1 MKVALRYYPDDNVV
15 TTLEQL
21 EPGDRIFVD
30 GEMLDFEII
39 DSIPVGHKVA
49 SAAIAANEYVVKFGQ
64 PIGKANRPIKKG
76 QHVHTHNV
84 ADLITNWR
92 EHHKQA
98 YEAAVVAEL
107 PEIYKAAAA
116 PKLRGYRRKS
126 GKVGFRNHLL
136 VLSAVVCAN
145 QVVQKIGEKYPEVI
159 ALTHGTGCVILDNET
174 ELNRITFLSMARN
187 PNVGAVIFV
196 GLGCEHT
203 SVEWLAEQME
213 GEKPVTFVNIQD
225 EGSSVN
231 AVTRVSG
238 MVEEMMAILK
248 KEERTEVPV
257 SELIVGTKCGGS
269 DWTSSVVSNPTIG
282 FASDMVVK
290 AGGTSLLGETQG
302 WFGAESVLIKRTR
315 KKATA
320 DKIMSLLNAIYDK
333 AIGSGRRIEE
343 GNPSPGNKKGG
354 ITTLNEKALGNVKK
368 GGTAPVEGALNFGE
382 KPAGKGLY
390 VLDNP
395 SLDPIS
401 VLGLT
406 CSDAQIVCFSTGRGT
421 PTGTPLA
428 PVIKVSASPHTCATF
443 SAHLDIDLS
452 GVITGKL
459 SIEEAGRLLF
469 DEIVAVANGKL
480 TKSEQMGHR
489 EFTMPLLMGTM

>member
-1 MKVALRYYPDDNVV
+1 
-15 TTLEQL
+15 
-21 EPGDRIFVD
+21 
-30 GEMLDFEII
+30 LDFEIQG
-39 DSIPVGHKVA
+39 SIPVGHKIATKAV
-49 SAAIAANEYVVKFGQ
+49 AANDYIVKFGQ
-64 PIGKANRPIKKG
+64 PIGKASSAIKEG

-92 EHHKQA
+92 EHHKHE
-98 YEAAVVAEL
+98 YESKAVAEL
-107 PEIYKAAAA
+107 PDLYRCDAM
-116 PKLRGYRRKS
+116 PKLWGYRRKS

-136 VLSAVVCAN
+136 VLSAVICAN

-203 SVEWLAEQME
+203 STEWLAEQMA

-225 EGSSVN
+225 EGSSADAVN
-231 AVTRVSG
+231 RVSG
-238 MVEEMMAILK
+238 IIEEMMPNLK
-248 KEERTEVPV
+248 KEERTEV
-257 SELIVGTKCGGS
+257 SAGDLILGTKCGGS
-269 DWTSSVVSNPTIG
+269 DWTSSVVSNPAIG

-302 WFGAESVLIKRTR
+302 WFGAESVLIRRAR

-320 DKIMSLLNAIYDK
+320 DKILQLLNNIYDK
-333 AIGSGRRIEE
+333 AIASGRRIEE

-382 KPAGKGLY
+382 KPEGKGLY

-406 CSDAQIVCFSTGRGT
+406 CSDAQVVCFSTGRGT

-428 PVIKVSASPHTCATF
+428 PVIKISASPNTCRTF

-452 GVITGKL
+452 GVITGQL
-459 SIEEAGRLLF
+459 SIEEAGRLVF
-469 DEIVAVANGKL
+469 REIIEVANGKL
-480 TKSEQMGHR
+480 TKSEQFGHR

>member
-1 MKVALRYYPDDNVV
+1 MKVALKYHPDDNVV
-15 TTLEQL
+15 TTLESL
-21 EPGDRIFVD
+21 EPGDRISVND
-30 GEMLDFEII
+30 KELDFAIK
-39 DSIPVGHKVA
+39 DPMPVGHKIA
-49 SAAIAANEYVVKFGQ
+49 LSPIAADAFIVKFGQ
-64 PIGKANRPIKKG
+64 PVGKAKCAIAAG
-76 QHVHTHNV
+76 QHVHIHNV

-92 EHHKQA
+92 EHHKHE
-98 YEAAVVAEL
+98 YRTGPVAEL
-107 PEIYKAAAA
+107 PDTYKADFT
-116 PKLRGYRRKS
+116 PQLKGYRRKS

-136 VLSAVVCAN
+136 VLSAVICAN

-174 ELNRITFLSMARN
+174 EFNRITFLSMARN

-203 SVEWLAEQME
+203 SVEWLAGQME
-213 GEKPVTFVNIQD
+213 GEKPVAFVNIQD
-225 EGSSVN
+225 EGSSPN
-231 AVTRVSG
+231 AVARISQIID
-238 MVEEMMAILK
+238 EMTAALK
-248 KEERTEVPV
+248 KEQRTEVSLGDV
-257 SELIVGTKCGGS
+257 TIGTKCGGS
-269 DWTSSVVSNPTIG
+269 DWTSSVVSNPAIG

-302 WFGAESVLIKRTR
+302 WLGGESVLIKRART
-315 KKATA
+315 KATA
-320 DKIMSLLNAIYDK
+320 DKILALLNAVYDK
-333 AIGSGRRIEE
+333 AIACGRRIEE

-382 KPAGKGLY
+382 KPSGKGLY

-406 CSDAQIVCFSTGRGT
+406 CSDAQVICFSTGRGT

-428 PVIKVSASPHTCATF
+428 PVIKISASPHTCRTF

-452 GVITGKL
+452 GVITGEL
-459 SIEEAGRLLF
+459 SIEKAGRMIF
-469 DEIVAVANGKL
+469 QEIIDVANGKL
-480 TKSEQMGHR
+480 TKSEQFGHR

>member
-1 MKVALRYYPDDNVV
+1 MKVALRYHPDDNVV
-15 TTLEQL
+15 TTLEPL
-21 EPGDRIFVD
+21 EPGDRICVN
-30 GEMLDFEII
+30 GEMLDFEIK
-39 DSIPVGHKVA
+39 DSTPVGHKIA
-49 SAAIAANEYVVKFGQ
+49 CRAIAADEYIVKFGQ
-64 PIGKANRPIKKG
+64 PIGKAKTSIEEG
-76 QHVHTHNV
+76 QHTHIHNV
-84 ADLITNWR
+84 EDLITNWR
-92 EHHKQA
+92 EHHKHEYA
-98 YEAAVVAEL
+98 TAVAAEL
-107 PEIYKAAAA
+107 PDTYKSDVL
-116 PKLRGYRRKS
+116 PRLCGYRRKS

-203 SVEWLAEQME
+203 STEWLAEQMV
-213 GEKPVTFVNIQD
+213 GEKPVAFVNIQN

-231 AVTRVSG
+231 AANRVSEII
-238 MVEEMMAILK
+238 EEMMIPLK
-248 KEERTEVPV
+248 KEERTEV
-257 SELIVGTKCGGS
+257 SIGDLILGTKCGGS
-269 DWTSSVVSNPTIG
+269 DWTSSVVSNPAIG

-302 WFGAESVLIKRTR
+302 WLGAESVLIKRAR
-315 KKATA
+315 SQATA
-320 DKIMSLLNAIYDK
+320 DKILSLLNTIYDK
-333 AIGSGRRIEE
+333 AIATGRRIEE

-406 CSDAQIVCFSTGRGT
+406 CSDAQVVCFSTGRGT

-428 PVIKVSASPHTCATF
+428 PVIKISASPHTCRTF

-452 GVITGKL
+452 GVITGEL
-459 SIEEAGRLLF
+459 SIEKAGRMIF
-469 DEIVAVANGKL
+469 QEIIDVANGKL
-480 TKSEQMGHR
+480 TKSEQFGHR

>member
-1 MKVALRYYPDDNVV
+1 MKVALKYYQDDNVV

-21 EPGDRIFVD
+21 EPGDQIVVD
-30 GEMLDFEII
+30 EKMVDFKII

-49 SAAIAANEYVVKFGQ
+49 CQDIAEGEYIIKFGQ
-64 PIGKANRPIKKG
+64 PVGKANCLIQKG
-76 QHVHTHNV
+76 NHVHIHNV
-84 ADLITNWR
+84 SDLITNWR
-92 EHHKQA
+92 EHHQQK
-98 YEAAVVAEL
+98 YAAANVVEL
-107 PEIYKAAAA
+107 PDTYQLDTV
-116 PKLRGYRRKS
+116 PKLWGYRRKS

-136 VLSAVVCAN
+136 VLSTVVCAN

-159 ALTHGTGCVILDNET
+159 ALTHGTGCVILDNEM
-174 ELNRITFLSMARN
+174 ELNRVTFLAMARN

-203 SVEWLAEQME
+203 SAEWCAKQIE
-213 GEKPVTFVNIQD
+213 GEKPVTYVNIQN
-225 EGSSVN
+225 EGSSPKAVN
-231 AVTRVSG
+231 RVSELIQEL
-238 MVEEMMAILK
+238 MEDLK
-248 KEERTEVPV
+248 KEERTEVPI

-269 DWTSSVVSNPTIG
+269 DWTSSVVSNPAIG
-282 FASDMVVK
+282 YASDIVVK

-315 KKATA
+315 NKATA
-320 DKIMSLLNAIYDK
+320 DKIMSLLNNIYDK
-333 AIGSGRRIEE
+333 AIKSGRQIEE

-368 GGTAPVEGALNFGE
+368 GGTAPVDGALNFGE
-382 KPAGKGLY
+382 KPEGKGLY

-406 CSDAQIVCFSTGRGT
+406 CSDAQVVFFSTGRGT

-428 PVIKVSASPHTCATF
+428 PVIKISASPHTCNTF
-443 SAHLDIDLS
+443 STHLDIDLS

-459 SIEEAGRLLF
+459 SIEDAGKLLF
-469 DEIVAVANGKL
+469 NEAIAVANGKL
-480 TKSEQMGHR
+480 TKSEEFGHR
-489 EFTMPLLMGTM
+489 EFTMPLVMGTM